1 MNAKINEETPQKR
14 EVKLEDTAPPKE
26 ENLPEYVTVDENGLL
41 IVDNELKEKIKSQH
55 KCI

>member
-1 MNAKINEETPQKR
+1 MQKSMKKLPKS